1 MRKYILLL
9 LFPNLL
15 FGQNTLSLMDAI
27 KIGMLEN
34 YDIQISEKN
43 QNISKINN
51 NWANAGGLP
60 SINLSA
66 KKEEA
71 LSDQSNNPASFI
83 QEKLRSSAI
92 NGNAN
97 VSWTLFNGFAIRANK
112 EKLNNLE
119 EISNNNATLTIEN
132 TIQGII
138 LQYYNCVLQKKRLE
152 LLQKV
157 VALAKNR
164 LEYEQTKYEIGV
176 SSKIDLLQIENAM
189 LTDSANI
196 ILQKL
201 NYSNAIKN
209 LNLTLA
215 TNVETNWILT
225 DEMDMEI
232 KLFNYEDLKTSTLAN
247 NTNIKNQYYN
257 IQLSK
262 QDIKLAMSPFYPVIS
277 VNSGAAYNES
287 TYDIGDLSNTMDN
300 TGKSIN
306 YFANFSV
313 NFRIFDG
320 GKLYQNLRSLKIQK
334 EINDLQL
341 EKIQKEVLYQLSLT
355 NDKYNSLITTY
366 SLNQK
371 AFKIAETNYGLATD
385 QQNMGVIN
393 SFMLRD
399 IEIAYI
405 SSGISAQQAA
415 YNLMESKVAL
425 LKITGGIIQDFN
437 SYFIKKNYSI
447 IL

>member
-119 EISNNNATLTIEN
+119 EIINNNATLTIEN

-225 DEMDMEI
+225 DEMDTEI

-300 TGKSIN
+300 TGESIN

-415 YNLMESKVAL
+415 YNLMESKVSL

-437 SYFIKKNYSI
+437 R
-447 IL
+447 

>member
-112 EKLNNLE
+112 ERLNNLE

-225 DEMDMEI
+225 DEMDTEI
-232 KLFNYEDLKTSTLAN
+232 ILFNYEDLKTSTLAN

-300 TGKSIN
+300 TGESIN

-437 SYFIKKNYSI
+437 R
-447 IL
+447 

>member
-1 MRKYILLL
+1 MRKYIILLL
-9 LFPNLL
+9 LPNLL
-15 FGQNTLSLMDAI
+15 FAQKELTLMDAI
-27 KIGMLEN
+27 KIGLQEN
-34 YDIQISEKN
+34 YDIQISAKN
-43 QNISKINN
+43 KKISQINN
-51 NWANAGGLP
+51 NWANAGALP
-60 SINLSA
+60 TISLSA

-71 LSDQSNNPASFI
+71 LSDQSNNAAAYI
-83 QEKLRSSAI
+83 QEELRSSSI

-97 VSWTLFNGFAIRANK
+97 VSWTLFNGFAISANK
-112 EKLNNLE
+112 AKLRNLE

-138 LQYYNCVLQKKRLE
+138 LQYYNCVLQKERAE

-157 VALAKNR
+157 VSLAKDR
-164 LEYEQTKYEIGV
+164 LEYQQTKYEIGV

-189 LTDSANI
+189 LTDSSNI

-201 NYSNAIKN
+201 NYTNAIKN
-209 LNLTLA
+209 LNLTLGKD
-215 TNVETNWILT
+215 VDKKWIFT
-225 DEMDMEI
+225 DIIDTEI
-232 KLFNYEDLKTSTLAN
+232 RLFNYEDLKASTLSD
-247 NTNIKNQYYN
+247 NTNIKNQYCN

-262 QDIKLAMSPFYPVIS
+262 QDIKLAMAPFYPIVS
-277 VNSGAAYNES
+277 VNSGASYNES
-287 TYDIGDLSNTMDN
+287 TYDIGDLANSMDN

-320 GKLYQNLRSLKIQK
+320 GKLYKNIRSLKIQK

-341 EKIQKEVLYQLSLT
+341 KKATKEVLHQLSLT
-355 NDKYNSLITTY
+355 NDKYNSRISVF
-366 SLNQK
+366 SLNEK
-371 AFKIAETNYGLATD
+371 AFNIAKTNYNLATD
-385 QQNMGVIN
+385 KKNRGTIN

-405 SSGISAQQAA
+405 NSGINAQQSA
-415 YNLMESKVAL
+415 YSLMESKIAL

-437 SYFIKKNYSI
+437 K
-447 IL
+447 

>member
-97 VSWTLFNGFAIRANK
+97 VSWTLFNGFAIKANK

-225 DEMDMEI
+225 DEMDTEI

-277 VNSGAAYNES
+277 VNSGVAYNES

-300 TGKSIN
+300 TGESIN

-437 SYFIKKNYSI
+437 R
-447 IL
+447 

>member
-1 MRKYILLL
+1 
-9 LFPNLL
+9 
-15 FGQNTLSLMDAI
+15 MDAI

-225 DEMDMEI
+225 DEMDTEI

-437 SYFIKKNYSI
+437 R
-447 IL
+447 

>member
-1 MRKYILLL
+1 
-9 LFPNLL
+9 
-15 FGQNTLSLMDAI
+15 MDAI

-97 VSWTLFNGFAIRANK
+97 VSWTLFNGFAIKANK
-112 EKLNNLE
+112 ERLNNLE

-225 DEMDMEI
+225 DEMDTEI

-341 EKIQKEVLYQLSLT
+341 EKNQKDVLYQLSLT

-437 SYFIKKNYSI
+437 R
-447 IL
+447 

>member
-225 DEMDMEI
+225 DEMDTEI

-300 TGKSIN
+300 TGESIN

-415 YNLMESKVAL
+415 YNLMESKVSL

-437 SYFIKKNYSI
+437 R
-447 IL
+447 

>member
-112 EKLNNLE
+112 ERLNNLE

-225 DEMDMEI
+225 DEMDTEI

-277 VNSGAAYNES
+277 VNSVAAYNDS
-287 TYDIGDLSNTMDN
+287 TYDIGDLSNTIDN
-300 TGKSIN
+300 TGESIN

-437 SYFIKKNYSI
+437 R
-447 IL
+447 

>member
-157 VALAKNR
+157 VALAKNI

-225 DEMDMEI
+225 DEMDTEI

-300 TGKSIN
+300 TGESIN

-437 SYFIKKNYSI
+437 K
-447 IL
+447 